1 MNTVTKIIIVFLIL
15 STLLTACASK
25 PNANKSIVSQVA
37 EKIALYAMPEGYNED
52 FAVDLWGYQ
61 LVSLKGETE
70 NCHLYMVQAPKDMVV
85 DMESLREQALE
96 LQGVQKEDRYS
107 HITTTEVRTVTVRGQ
122 EVPMIVGEGE
132 NSSNQIYREVAVLF
146 EGRGGPTLVSISS
159 PVDEWDWETVDTFIA
174 SIE

>member
-1 MNTVTKIIIVFLIL
+1 MNTATKIIIVVLIL

-25 PNANKSIVSQVA
+25 PNANKSIVSRVA
-37 EKIALYAMPEGYNED
+37 EKIALYTMPEGYSEG

-61 LVSLKGETE
+61 LVSLKGETD

-85 DMESLREQALE
+85 DMDSLKEQARE
-96 LQGVQKEDRYS
+96 LQGLQKQDRYS
-107 HITTTEVRTVTVRGQ
+107 RVSTTEVRTVTVRGQ

-132 NSSNQIYREVAVLF
+132 NSSNQTFREVAVLF
-146 EGRGGPTLVSISS
+146 EGRGGPALVSISS
-159 PVDEWDWETVDTFIA
+159 PVDEWDWETVDAFIA